1 LAICSRGSPVWP
13 VIRPPGET
21 PRICGHWTRRTVRRY
36 TCLKRQTEV
45 KDEGLRKLGIIGGM
59 SWVSTAMY
67 YDRINRIV
75 QKRAAP
81 MASAPL
87 LIESLDF
94 AQLYALREERD
105 WQRAASVLI
114 DSAKRLEGAGAEGLI
129 IGANSMHR
137 LYDDVAASVNIP
149 ILHIA
154 EFVGMAIKR
163 SGHTSAA
170 LIGTRNVMT
179 ESFYRKR
186 LVAHGID
193 LLPPNMEFVEL
204 LDKIIYDELMVGKV
218 TREAERTL
226 KTIITKK
233 AKDGAQA
240 IVLACTE
247 LDLVVD
253 VDANVLPVFD
263 STRIHCEAAANWIL
277 EQEGV
282 S

>member
-1 LAICSRGSPVWP
+1 M
-13 VIRPPGET
+13 
-21 PRICGHWTRRTVRRY
+21 
-36 TCLKRQTEV
+36 
-45 KDEGLRKLGIIGGM
+45 IGGM
-59 SWVSTAMY
+59 SWVSTGIY

-75 QKRAAP
+75 QRRAAP

-94 AQLYALREERD
+94 CQLYALCEDKEWR
-105 WQRAASVLI
+105 RAGEILSE
-114 DSAKRLEGAGAEGLI
+114 SAKRLEGAGAEALI
-129 IGANSMHR
+129 INANSMHKM
-137 LYDDVAASVNIP
+137 YDEVAASVEIP

-154 EFVGMAIKR
+154 EYVGKALKAA
-163 SGHTSAA
+163 GCKSAA
-170 LIGTRNVMT
+170 ILGTRNVMT

-186 LVAHGID
+186 LVAHGIE
-193 LLPPNMEFVEL
+193 LLAPNMTNVDT
-204 LDKIIYDELMVGKV
+204 LDRIIYDELMVGKV
-218 TREAERTL
+218 TRNAQRSI
-226 KTIITKK
+226 KTIIMNKSQE
-233 AKDGAQA
+233 GAEG

-277 EQEGV
+277 EQETV

>member
-1 LAICSRGSPVWP
+1 M
-13 VIRPPGET
+13 
-21 PRICGHWTRRTVRRY
+21 
-36 TCLKRQTEV
+36 
-45 KDEGLRKLGIIGGM
+45 RKLGMIGGM
-59 SWVSTAMY
+59 SWVSTGIY

-94 AQLYALREERD
+94 AQLYAIREDKD
-105 WQRAASVLI
+105 WKRAAEVLAE
-114 DSAKRLEGAGAEGLI
+114 SAKRLEGAGAEMLL
-129 IGANSMHR
+129 IGANSMHK
-137 LYDDVAASVNIP
+137 LYDDVAAAVDIP

-154 EFVGMAIKR
+154 ECVGAVLKA
-163 SGHTSAA
+163 SGHKNAA
-170 LIGTRNVMT
+170 LLGTRNVMT

-186 LVAHGID
+186 LVSQGVD
-193 LLPPNMEFVEL
+193 LLPPDMANVEM
-204 LDKIIYDELMVGKV
+204 LDGIIYDELMVGKV
-218 TREAERTL
+218 TREAQRSL
-226 KTIITKK
+226 KSLITNK
-233 AKDGAQA
+233 AQEGADA

-277 EQEGV
+277 EQDTAN
-282 S
+282 